1 MLNIN
6 IIKDKSDL
14 YFENN
19 LKQYVGNKNEAE
31 QKEKFYHFVSSLC
44 QKVISNDDS
53 DFNKE
58 EQKLIQHYNIDV
70 SELLDYFKVDIKNF
84 YVESGKI
91 NDN

>member
-31 QKEKFYHFVSSLC
+31 QKEKFYHFVSFLC